1 MASRDCTCRFRSASS
16 AQRGQR
22 SRALC
27 AFGPAQET
35 MAMDAMDALDA
46 VGERNV
52 QLVRQ
57 VGPDQWDDSTPC
69 TEWNVRMLVG
79 HLTTGRHVYR
89 GLLECAPVE
98 ELRSIMQR
106 QDEAS
111 GDDP

>member
-35 MAMDAMDALDA
+35 DAMDAMDALDT

-57 VGPDQWDDSTPC
+57 VGPDQWDDATPC
-69 TEWNVRMLVG
+69 TEWDVRSLVG
-79 HLTTGRHVYR
+79 HVITGRHVYR
-89 GLLECAPVE
+89 GLLEGVPVAG
-98 ELRSIMQR
+98 LRLMLQR
-106 QDEAS
+106 Q
-111 GDDP
+111 GDA